1 MLSKLSEQLK
11 SGEVTAES
19 LLGQVLESIQ
29 KTNPKL
35 NAFIEVESEQA
46 LKAASEADKRRAN
59 GSPLSDYDGIPIGIK
74 DNIAQTGRK
83 VECCSKILKDY
94 VSPYS
99 ATVIQKLES
108 AGMIPIGHLNMDEFA
123 MGSSTENSIHG
134 PTLNPHDTDR
144 APGGSSG
151 GSAAAVAAGMVPV
164 SLGSDTGGSIRQP
177 AAFCGVYGHKPTY
190 GSVSRYGLVAFASS
204 LDQIGPFATNV
215 EDIRIIHNL
224 IAGEDPKDSTSVPS
238 SMQPSPAPLGDSI
251 KVGLV
256 PDMTG
261 RCSAEIQE
269 SIEKTKELL
278 SKKFSN
284 VEFVDLDLGYQ
295 KFGIPVY
302 YLTATSEASANLAR
316 FDGMRYGQRV
326 TGSNLAET
334 YEKSR
339 TEGFGKEVKRRILL
353 GTYALSSGYY
363 DAYYGKAQ
371 QVRSKIRSDYEQAFQ
386 KVDCI
391 LMPSTPTTAFKLGEK
406 TSDPVEMYLSDLLTV
421 GASLAGIPAL
431 GFPGPAVGNL
441 PIGLQLQGNY
451 FEDEKLFQIA
461 EQLQSEIP
469 FVSPSASN
477 E

>member
-19 LLGQVLESIQ
+19 LLSQVLESIQ

-46 LKAASEADKRRAN
+46 LKAASEADKRRAS

-74 DNIAQTGRK
+74 DNIAQMGRK

-108 AGMIPIGHLNMDEFA
+108 AGMIPIGRLNMDEFA

-151 GSAAAVAAGMVPV
+151 GSAAAVAASMIPV

-204 LDQIGPFATNV
+204 LDQIGPFATTV
-215 EDIRIIHNL
+215 QDIRIIHNL

-238 SMQPSPAPLGDSI
+238 SMQPSPSPLGDSI

-371 QVRSKIRSDYEQAFQ
+371 QVRSKIRSDYEEAFK